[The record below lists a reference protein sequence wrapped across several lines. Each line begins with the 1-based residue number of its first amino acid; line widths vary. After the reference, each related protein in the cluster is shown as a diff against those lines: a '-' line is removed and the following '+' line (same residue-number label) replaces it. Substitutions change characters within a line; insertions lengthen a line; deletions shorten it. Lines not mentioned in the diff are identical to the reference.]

1 MSDSQRWFVLCI
13 VLIISALLYL
23 LEPILFPFIT
33 GMLLAYIG
41 DPLTDR
47 LERSGLSRTVSVT
60 IVFSVLTLAFTLL
73 LLLLIPKLGIQI
85 DNLIGQVPL
94 LFDWIQLQLLPTL
107 ERLSGLDFSDFDI
120 ERVRQLLMSYG
131 ASGGDLLTQVL
142 GQASKSGLALVGWL
156 VNLALIPVVAF
167 YMLRDWDR
175 VTLQIAE
182 MLPRNIEPHVSRW
195 ARECDEVLGAFI
207 KGQLLVMLCLGVF
220 YSVGLAMI
228 GLKLALILGILA
240 GLASIVPYMGFIIGI
255 GASLVAAMLQF
266 NELYYLLLVVL
277 VFGTGQMLEGMFL
290 TPVLVGD
297 KIGLHPVAVIFAIM
311 AGGQLFG
318 FTGILLALP
327 VAAVVMVLLRHLHE
341 GYRGSQLYHAGHDS
355 PVVDATTE
363 QEPGPS
369 SAVAAVA
376 EHSADQPAKQPKN

>member
-47 LERSGLSRTVSVT
+47 LERRGLSRTLSVT
-60 IVFSVLTLAFTLL
+60 IVFSVLTLVFTLMM
-73 LLLLIPKLGIQI
+73 LLLIPRLGSQI
-85 DNLIGQVPL
+85 DNLIGQIPL
-94 LFDWIQLQLLPTL
+94 LFDWVQLQLLPTL
-107 ERLSGLDFSDFDI
+107 ERFSGFDFSDFDVD
-120 ERVRQLLMSYG
+120 RLRQLLTGYG
-131 ASGGDLLTQVL
+131 ASGADLLTQVL

-156 VNLALIPVVAF
+156 VNMTLIPVVAF

-175 VTLQIAE
+175 MTQQISE

-195 ARECDEVLGAFI
+195 AKECDEVLGAFI

-220 YSVGLAMI
+220 YSVGLAMV
-228 GLKLALILGILA
+228 GLKLALILGMLA
-240 GLASIVPYMGFIIGI
+240 GLASIVPYMGFIVGI

-266 NELYYLLLVVL
+266 NELYYLLLVAL
-277 VFGTGQMLEGMFL
+277 VFGAGQMLEGMLL

-318 FTGILLALP
+318 FTGVLLALP
-327 VAAVVMVLLRHLHE
+327 VAAVIMVLLRHLHE
-341 GYRGSQLYHAGHDS
+341 GYRGSQLYHAG
-355 PVVDATTE
+355 
-363 QEPGPS
+363 QEPSVS
-369 SAVAAVA
+369 SAAVEPEA
-376 EHSADQPAKQPKN
+376 SPESAADQSAEQLKN